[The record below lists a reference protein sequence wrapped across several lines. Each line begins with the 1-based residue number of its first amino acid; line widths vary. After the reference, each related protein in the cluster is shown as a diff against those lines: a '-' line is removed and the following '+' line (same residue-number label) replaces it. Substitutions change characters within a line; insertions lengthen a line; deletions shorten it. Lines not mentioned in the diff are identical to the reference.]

1 MKFCTYDDRRAGVV
15 AEGKVYPVGAAMVAA
30 GILKDGYTMVQV
42 IEAMTGN
49 PDAPACVDECIRSG
63 DATPLDQVTLRAPI
77 DNPTSLWAAAANY
90 MDHRKE
96 METRMGGGHQELPD
110 KDDHMSQDFL
120 KPVSSI
126 IGPGGTVIIPKV
138 SHDVDFE
145 CELCV
150 VIGKT
155 ARKVTEDQALDYVFG
170 YTICW
175 DISQRD
181 PWGRGKQNT
190 RNIRKGF
197 DTFSPQGPWIVTKD
211 EIPEPQD
218 LSLRRVAQRRA
229 GDDRPHQRHDL
240 RRPGPHPLPVE
251 RGDPPAR
258 RPHHHRHAG
267 RRPHAAGRRQAPWR
281 DREDRR
287 DGAERQ
293 GGSLRT
299 RKKRRYS

>member
-1 MKFCTYDDRRAGVV
+1 MKVCTYDAKQAGAVV
-15 AEGKVYPVGAAMVAA
+15 DGKVYPIGAAMVSA
-30 GILKDGYTMVQV
+30 GILKADYTMVQV

-63 DATPLDQVTLRAPI
+63 DSVPLAQVTLRAPV

-96 METRMGGGHQELPD
+96 METRMGGGTQELPD

-155 ARKVTEDQALDYVFG
+155 ARKVTEEEALDYVFG

-181 PWGRGKQNT
+181 PWAAASRTPAISARGST
-190 RNIRKGF
+190 
-197 DTFSPQGPWIVTKD
+197 
-211 EIPEPQD
+211 
-218 LSLRRVAQRRA
+218 LS
-229 GDDRPHQRHDL
+229 
-240 RRPGPHPLPVE
+240 
-251 RGDPPAR
+251 AR
-258 RPHHHRHAG
+258 RGP
-267 RRPHAAGRRQAPWR
+267 
-281 DREDRR
+281 
-287 DGAERQ
+287 
-293 GGSLRT
+293 GSSPRT
-299 RKKRRYS
+299 RSRSRRTSPSRHGTTASRS

>member
-1 MKFCTYDDRRAGVV
+1 MKVCTYDAKQAGAVVDDR
-15 AEGKVYPVGAAMVAA
+15 VYPIGAAMVAA
-30 GILKDGYTMVQV
+30 GILKAGYTMVQV
-42 IEAMTGN
+42 IEALTGN
-49 PDAPACVDECIRSG
+49 PDAPPCVEECIRSG
-63 DATPLDQVTLRAPI
+63 DSVPLGQVTLRAPV

-126 IGPGGTVIIPKV
+126 IGPDSAVIIPKV

-155 ARKVTEDQALDYVFG
+155 ARKVTEEQALDYVFG

-181 PWGRGKQNT
+181 PWAAANRT
-190 RNIRKGF
+190 PAISARDSTPSVRKGPGS
-197 DTFSPQGPWIVTKD
+197 SPGTRYRN
-211 EIPEPQD
+211 
-218 LSLRRVAQRRA
+218 RRIS
-229 GDDRPHQRHDL
+229 PSK
-240 RRPGPHPLPVE
+240 
-251 RGDPPAR
+251 RGTTASR
-258 RPHHHRHAG
+258 
-267 RRPHAAGRRQAPWR
+267 
-281 DREDRR
+281 
-287 DGAERQ
+287 
-293 GGSLRT
+293 S
-299 RKKRRYS
+299 